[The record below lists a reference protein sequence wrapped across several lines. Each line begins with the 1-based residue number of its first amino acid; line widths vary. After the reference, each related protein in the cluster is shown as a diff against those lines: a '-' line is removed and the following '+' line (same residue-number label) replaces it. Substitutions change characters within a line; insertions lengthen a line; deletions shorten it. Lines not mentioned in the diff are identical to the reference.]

1 MKSKVDFFREVDVG
15 NLRAS
20 TGGWFRVP
28 RLWMDQDMGQRI
40 LVLTVCN
47 ICFSTNASFTVPSI
61 PSRCTS
67 FLILLLVLL
76 FLVFLAVVLVLV
88 LCVQEVVTHFI

>member
-61 PSRCTS
+61 PSSCTS
-67 FLILLLVLL
+67 SSTVCPRSSNPFYIVSYY
-76 FLVFLAVVLVLV
+76 
-88 LCVQEVVTHFI
+88 IR